1 MAIRGNGCVGCA
13 GRGVVKSFVQKFLQ
27 ISLFFVGIAFAG
39 ATFASLDSGATAR
52 VSSMQQI
59 RLGGVEQA
67 ILVRGENSANP
78 VLLYLHG
85 GPGVAEMP
93 FSYKNAELERDFV
106 VVHWDQRGA
115 GKSFRPGTPGMNI
128 RQFVDDTIEL
138 SRALRAEFGGRKI
151 VLVGHSWGSL
161 VGALAVAR
169 EPQLYRA
176 YVGIGQLVNIARSE
190 REMDLRARIV
200 ARERGDEYA
209 LRKLQAIGPYPYAD
223 HTQERKVNA
232 IQKRLMGT
240 VPHDMT
246 PIHFAGLALVSPY
259 YTPAD
264 YARLLRGIVFSG
276 KSLEREIY
284 AADLFSAVPEIDVPV
299 YLLEGRH
306 DTVLSPIV
314 AADYFEK
321 LRAPRG
327 KHLVWFEQSNHW
339 PQLEEREK
347 YRATLRSILAE
358 TAK

>member
-1 MAIRGNGCVGCA
+1 MDAVAAEWSKTLVR
-13 GRGVVKSFVQKFLQ
+13 KFLQ
-27 ISLFFVGIAFAG
+27 ISLIFIAVASAKVGSSQG
-39 ATFASLDSGATAR
+39 
-52 VSSMQQI
+52 VSSMRRIQ
-59 RLGGVEQA
+59 LGRVEQT
-67 ILVRGENSANP
+67 ILVRGHNPANP

-128 RQFVDDTIEL
+128 REFVDDTIEL

-169 EPQLYRA
+169 EPHLYRA
-176 YVGIGQLVNIARSE
+176 YVGIGQLVNIALSE
-190 REMDLRARIV
+190 REMDSRARVV
-200 ARERGDEYA
+200 ARERGDEKA

-223 HTQERKVNA
+223 HTQERKVNS

-246 PIHFAGLALVSPY
+246 PIHFAGLALASPY

-264 YARLLRGIVFSG
+264 YVRLLRGIVFSG

-284 AADLFSAVPEIDVPV
+284 AVNLFSAVPEIDVPV

-306 DTVLSPIV
+306 DTVLSPVV
-314 AADYFEK
+314 AANYFEK

-347 YRATLRSILAE
+347 YRATLRSILSE